1 MAPERS
7 GTECRDRLSRTA
19 RRPRR
24 CSGPGTRLCSVAPP
38 GRAVGQRADAAAS
51 PHAAGPCQDAA
62 DPVSGRTRRPA
73 VRAPTSGTTNRGR
86 TGPDPGTQVSDLRGE
101 GLARAADRRSYFA
114 VPLERGR
121 LSVNFQAAVE
131 GRTDSSP
138 PSVVV
143 LAARSPKSGSGPCT
157 RTVVVS

>member
-1 MAPERS
+1 MK
-7 GTECRDRLSRTA
+7 LA
-19 RRPRR
+19 RRRAELGKNGIGAGHEWTVWRHHPPSSNGSSGWSSATAHALHNDRPSTDQDRR
-24 CSGPGTRLCSVAPP
+24 DAHSGGSDARPNQHE
-38 GRAVGQRADAAAS
+38 RATPVG
-51 PHAAGPCQDAA
+51 
-62 DPVSGRTRRPA
+62 
-73 VRAPTSGTTNRGR
+73 
-86 TGPDPGTQVSDLRGE
+86 DLRGE

-121 LSVNFQAAVE
+121 LSLNLQAAVE